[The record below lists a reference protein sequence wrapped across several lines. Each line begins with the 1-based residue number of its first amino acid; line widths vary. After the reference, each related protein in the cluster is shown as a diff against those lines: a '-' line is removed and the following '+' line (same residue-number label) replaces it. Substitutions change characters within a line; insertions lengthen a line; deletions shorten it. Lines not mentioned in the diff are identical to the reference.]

1 MGTLLTRNY
10 KYRTAKQFMEL
21 FSSNSHRVYAV
32 IGNDSASQTA
42 SDPTESL
49 SSDFSFWDELKG
61 VKRITSSDVSM
72 VVPYGTGTSLV
83 EIENGISFSEY
94 DHALDLFGIPTKFLG
109 YTVEDDRSTGRVRI
123 WKCLFNNSGGNVAED
138 EIPEPADD
146 TNVGI
151 VTNTG
156 SGEDGYH
163 WKYMYSFRQNSIF
176 FSEDI
181 NFKWMPVKSLSLK
194 PSDSELLKQWNVQ
207 MAAVDG
213 SVDSITHS
221 STFSGF
227 TNGSAVTLTGGNNDF
242 AGTIATLGAKQ
253 YVNITNGGTGYRS
266 VSAIDVVGATSSEE
280 SALSAKISPI
290 SGHGFDAERELGAK
304 DLMVTSQI
312 TDSDLDADT
321 DIPRYATVALILDP
335 IVSGSSQDDIT
346 TSGTSISSGSRTSG
360 TSYLQAGLLKY
371 SGQILYVDQ
380 RATITRNASNTD
392 TIRLVIQ
399 F

>member
-32 IGNDSASQTA
+32 IGNTTASQTA

-49 SSDFSFWDELKG
+49 SSDFSFWDKLAG

-94 DHALDLFGIPTKFLG
+94 DHALDLFGTPTKFLG
-109 YTVEDDRSTGRVRI
+109 YTVDGTRASGRVRV
-123 WKCLFNNSGGNVAED
+123 WKCLFNNSNGTISTV
-138 EIPEPADD
+138 PVVADD

-176 FSEDI
+176 FSEDT
-181 NFKWMPVKSLSLK
+181 NFKWMPVESLSLK
-194 PSDSELLKQWNVQ
+194 PSDSDLLKQWNIQ
-207 MAAVDG
+207 MAATDG
-213 SVDSITHS
+213 TVDSITHS

-227 TNGSAVTLTGGNNDF
+227 TNGAAVTLTGGNNDF
-242 AGTIATLGAKQ
+242 AGTISTLGAKQ

-266 VSAIDVVGATSSEE
+266 VSAIDVVGATPAEE

-290 SGHGFDAERELGAK
+290 SGHGFDAERELGTK

-335 IVSGSSQDDIT
+335 IVSDSLQDDIS
-346 TSGTSISSGSRTSG
+346 TSGTSISSGSRVSG